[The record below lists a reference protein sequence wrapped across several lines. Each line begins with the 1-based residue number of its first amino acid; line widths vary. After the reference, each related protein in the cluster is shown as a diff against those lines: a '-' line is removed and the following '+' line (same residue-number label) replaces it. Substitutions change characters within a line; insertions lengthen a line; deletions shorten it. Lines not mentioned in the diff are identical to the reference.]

1 MLRRQSQDF
10 DFRQGE
16 ALITIIGVVFPIF
29 ALIGLGYLG
38 RRLRLLT
45 PDAAAALSGYVY
57 YFSLPALL
65 YVRLSEVPVAEFFN
79 GNLIFA
85 YAGGILTLGL
95 IVWGI
100 GRLRRLD
107 GRYLGMSVLNATFGN
122 VGYMGVPFNMV
133 AFGERGMPVVAL
145 TIVLTLTITIVLSV
159 TLGLALLEGSPSNT
173 GRERGRLQNVVLS
186 GVLRNPILLS
196 IALGIVSS
204 FLAISLPGPVRKF
217 LELLGDT
224 AGPVALFAIGNFLEG
239 ARVPREWRDIGL
251 LAGAKLL
258 GLPLLTILWLYWL
271 PVERVPFAIAVLQSG
286 MPVAATNFIF
296 AQQYGV
302 AIEVTAAVTLV
313 STVLSLLTLSVLLFL
328 LL

>member
-1 MLRRQSQDF
+1 M
-10 DFRQGE
+10 
-16 ALITIIGVVFPIF
+16 AIIGIVFPIF

-45 PDAAAALSGYVY
+45 PDAAAALGGYVY

-65 YVRLSEVPVAEFFN
+65 YVRLSEIPVTEFFN

-95 IVWGI
+95 MIWGM
-100 GRLRRLD
+100 GRLRGLD
-107 GRYLGMSVLNATFGN
+107 GRYLGMAVLNGTFGN

-133 AFGERGMPVVAL
+133 AFGDKGMSVVAL

-159 TLGLALLEGSPSNT
+159 TLGLALLEGSPANT
-173 GRERGRLQNVVLS
+173 GRERGLLRNVVLL
-186 GVLRNPILLS
+186 GLLRNPILLS

-204 FLAISLPGPVRKF
+204 FLAISLPGPVRRF
-217 LELLGDT
+217 LQLLGDT
-224 AGPVALFAIGNFLEG
+224 AGPVALFAIGSFLDE
-239 ARVPREWRDIGL
+239 ARVPREWREIGL
-251 LAGAKLL
+251 LAAAKLL
-258 GLPLLTILWLYWL
+258 GLPLLTILWFHWL

-302 AIEVTAAVTLV
+302 AVEVTATVTLA

>member
-1 MLRRQSQDF
+1 MLRRQSQGSDF
-10 DFRQGE
+10 LWGE
-16 ALITIIGVVFPIF
+16 RLIAIIGIVFPIF

-45 PDAAAALSGYVY
+45 PDAAAALGGYVY

-65 YVRLSEVPVAEFFN
+65 YVRLSEVPVAEFVN

-95 IVWGI
+95 IIWGL
-100 GRLRRLD
+100 GRWRKQD

-122 VGYMGVPFNMV
+122 VGYMGVPFNLV
-133 AFGERGMPVVAL
+133 AFGERGMAVVAL

-159 TLGLALLEGSPSNT
+159 TLGLALLEGSPST
-173 GRERGRLQNVVLS
+173 AGRERRRLRNVIVS
-186 GVLRNPILLS
+186 GFLGNPILLS

-204 FLAISLPGPVRKF
+204 FLAVSLPSPVRKF

-224 AGPVALFAIGNFLEG
+224 AGPVALFAIGSFLEG
-239 ARVPREWRDIGL
+239 ARVPREWSVIGM
-251 LAGAKLL
+251 LAGAKLI
-258 GLPLLTILWLYWL
+258 GLPLLTILWFHWL
-271 PVERVPFAIAVLQSG
+271 PVERVSFAIAVLQSG

-302 AIEVTAAVTLV
+302 AIELTAAVTLV
-313 STVLSLLTLSVLLFL
+313 STVLSLLTLSVFLFL